1 MNKKY
6 KALVVDD
13 DEDIC
18 NAVSALLKAKNHDC
32 NCANDLNTAKDLF
45 ARNKY
50 DYVILD
56 MELPIRMGGPLMID
70 TGMLFLS
77 LIREKYTK
85 EKMPVIVL
93 TSKMNTPENIGSISD
108 HCCREDANRVIQ
120 KAMLYDV
127 GRYSLDNAINE
138 VVEKREYSSNRQT
151 NGEWLFRIPNEKS
164 TKMTWKTVAMNGHER
179 SYPIGT
185 GTIRGRLLDCI
196 YRMLDKGDV
205 ICISDLIAAS
215 GQWNHEK
222 LFSDEKDKTVW
233 LSRGPMKS
241 HAAFYKREL
250 GIKITFLKNGIRVE
264 QPED

>member
-1 MNKKY
+1 MNRKY

-18 NAVSALLKAKNHDC
+18 NAVSLLLKAKDHVC

-77 LIREKYTK
+77 MIREKFTK
-85 EKMPVIVL
+85 DELPVIVL
-93 TSKMNTPENIGSISD
+93 TSKMNTPENAGSISD
-108 HCCREDANRVIQ
+108 HCCRENANRVIQ
-120 KAMLYDV
+120 KAMLYDT
-127 GRYSLDNAINE
+127 GRYSLDNAISE
-138 VVEKREYSSNRQT
+138 VVEKREYCSRNEAKD
-151 NGEWLFRIPNEKS
+151 GEWLFRIPNEKS
-164 TKMTWKTVAMNGHER
+164 LKMTWKTIALNGKER
-179 SYPIGT
+179 SYSIGT
-185 GTIRGRLLDCI
+185 GTIRGRLLDQI
-196 YRMLDKGDV
+196 YRTLDKGNV
-205 ICISDLIAAS
+205 VCITDLIAAS
-215 GQWNHEK
+215 GQWRYDT
-222 LFSDEKDKTVW
+222 LFSEDGS

-241 HAAFYKREL
+241 HAAFYKRTL